1 MWVDRRTS
9 PEPTGAAT
17 AGRVGLVGSLGG
29 ASGALATPVPAQP
42 ACIAALESGGP
53 TILGTGLG
61 HEDADDGTA
70 KGVG

>member
-42 ACIAALESGGP
+42 ACIADLGGP

-61 HEDADDGTA
+61 HEDADAGTA